1 MIENQTGLH
10 EPRRR
15 PDEELVA
22 AAKNRELP
30 AMEELLSRYREQ
42 VCRIVCRRT
51 ENIEEAEDVVQETML
66 RAFMNIGG
74 FRGDARFS
82 SWLATIAV
90 NVAIS
95 MKRKQGRTQWIY
107 IDDPNRPNH
116 ERSLWDLTDHGSTP
130 EQCFRQK
137 ERHKLLLQKF
147 RKLRAKYR
155 IPLIALANEL
165 STEETA
171 QALGITCAAAAS
183 RLHRARRMLLD
194 ASQEN
199 GSLRRKRGGV
209 SVAVALGQ

>member
-1 MIENQTGLH
+1 MSENETSFH

-22 AAKNRELP
+22 AAKNGERP

-51 ENIEEAEDVVQETML
+51 ENIEEAEDVVQEAML
-66 RAFMNIGG
+66 RAFVNIGR

-95 MKRKQGRTQWIY
+95 MKRKQGRTRWVY
-107 IDDPNRPNH
+107 IDHLTSLNH
-116 ERSLWDLTDHGSTP
+116 ERSLWALTDPGPTP

-137 ERHKLLLQKF
+137 EHHKLLMQKVH
-147 RKLRAKYR
+147 KLRAKYR
-155 IPLIALANEL
+155 TTLIALTLEEL
-165 STEETA
+165 SIEEAA
-171 QALGITCAAAAS
+171 QALGITCAAVKS
-183 RLHRARRMLLD
+183 RLHRARRMLSE
-194 ASQEN
+194 AP
-199 GSLRRKRGGV
+199 RRQ
-209 SVAVALGQ
+209 ALSRSFAWSS